1 MSQITH
7 SHDAA
12 HELPDACPNCD
23 APVHGPYC
31 AQCGQET
38 VHEMPTLR
46 EFAHEYLH
54 HYVAAE
60 GKLVPTVRM
69 LLLKPG
75 QLTIEYLQG
84 RRRRYVK
91 PLSLYVTFS
100 FVFFLLLGWT
110 TVMTP
115 TPAVVTLDDNR
126 TVPATQ
132 VFSTLAASETD
143 PNEKAVLRFLD
154 RHMNWVFQP
163 GKLAAFNDHV
173 LHRLPYTVFVLMP
186 VFAAMCGYVYRKRRQ
201 NYGMHLLF
209 TVHLHAFIFLVFL
222 LCLIPGVRNFGG
234 WVMLVVLIYLILALK
249 RVYGGRWL
257 PQVARGVLLWTGYG
271 VVTGLALTVLA
282 FVSTDLWHA
291 S

>member
-1 MSQITH
+1 MSQISH

-91 PLSLYVTFS
+91 PLSLYVTVS
-100 FVFFLLLGWT
+100 FVFFLLLGWS

-115 TPAVVTLDDNR
+115 APSVVILDGNR
-126 TVPATQ
+126 AVPATQ

-143 PNEKAVLRFLD
+143 PTGKQVLSFLD

-222 LCLIPGVRNFGG
+222 LCLVPGVQNFGG
-234 WVMLVVLIYLILALK
+234 WAMLVVLIYLILALK
-249 RVYGGRWL
+249 RVYGGRWW
-257 PQVARGVLLWTGYG
+257 PQVGRGTLLWAGYG
-271 VVTGLALTVLA
+271 VVTSLALAVLA

>member
-1 MSQITH
+1 MSHLSH

-91 PLSLYVTFS
+91 PLALYVTFS
-100 FVFFLLLGWT
+100 FVFFLLLGWSAS
-110 TVMTP
+110 MTP
-115 TPAVVTLDDNR
+115 TPPVVMLDGKHA
-126 TVPATQ
+126 VPATQ
-132 VFSTLAASETD
+132 IFSTLAASETD
-143 PNEKAVLRFLD
+143 PDGRQVLSFLD
-154 RHMNWVFQP
+154 RHMSWVFQP
-163 GKLAAFNDHV
+163 GQLAAFNDHL

-186 VFAAMCGYVYRKRRQ
+186 VFAAMCGFVYRSRRQ

-222 LCLIPGVRNFGG
+222 LCLFPGVRNFGG
-234 WVMLVVLIYLILALK
+234 WAMLALLIYLILALK
-249 RVYGGRWL
+249 RVYGGRWW
-257 PQVARGVLLWTGYG
+257 PQVGRGMLLWAGYG
-271 VVTGLALTVLA
+271 VVTSLALAVLA
-282 FVSTDLWHA
+282 FVSTDLWHV

>member
-1 MSQITH
+1 MSQI
-7 SHDAA
+7 SPGHDAA

-60 GKLVPTVRM
+60 GKLVPTVSM

-75 QLTIEYLQG
+75 QLTVEYLQG

-110 TVMTP
+110 TVMMPTP
-115 TPAVVTLDDNR
+115 TVVTLDGNR

-132 VFSTLAASETD
+132 IFSTLAASETD
-143 PNEKAVLRFLD
+143 PDGRQVLSFLD
-154 RHMNWVFQP
+154 RHMSWVFQP

-173 LHRLPYTVFVLMP
+173 LHRMPYTVFVLMP
-186 VFAAMCGYVYRKRRQ
+186 VFAAMCGFVYRSRRQ

-222 LCLIPGVRNFGG
+222 LCLVPGVRNFSG
-234 WVMLVVLIYLILALK
+234 WAMLAVLVYLTLALK
-249 RVYGGRWL
+249 RVYGGRWW
-257 PQVARGVLLWTGYG
+257 PQVGRGMLLWAGYG
-271 VVTGLALTVLA
+271 MVTSLALAVVA
-282 FVSTDLWHA
+282 FVSTDL
-291 S
+291 